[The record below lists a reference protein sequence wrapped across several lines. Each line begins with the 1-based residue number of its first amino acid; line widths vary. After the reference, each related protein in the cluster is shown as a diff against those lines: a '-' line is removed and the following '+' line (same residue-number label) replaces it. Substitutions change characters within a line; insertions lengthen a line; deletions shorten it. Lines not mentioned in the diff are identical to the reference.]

1 MQQRTKIALAV
12 ALALPVMTAMA
23 QEALQRVE
31 VTGSRIRQV
40 DLETAQPIQVMSQE
54 QIQKSGLVT
63 VGDVIN
69 NLSSA
74 GTPAFSKGTALGAG
88 REQGGQFVDM
98 RNLGAN
104 RVLVLV
110 DGKRW
115 TQTVNG
121 YTDMST
127 VPSALIERIEI
138 LKDGASS
145 IYGSDAISGVI
156 NIILK
161 KEMQGGQ
168 ASVYVGQN
176 EEHDAR
182 TKDYS
187 ITYGAGDEKAS
198 LMFGLTHSDQ
208 GEVWARTREATA
220 YSYGPNHPTTGLGGG
235 PWGRIRQVSATGGAT
250 GFDRI
255 INHTGGFYGDGVG
268 ADSRDPNNYHTFSS
282 ANTADLFNATSQMMF
297 QTPTKL
303 TSIFVKGEV
312 ALPLDMRFKTTA
324 MYADRKSSRQVAGY
338 PLSSTAQ
345 SKYPVYVD
353 KDSYYNPYGN
363 QVAGAGN
370 GQDLF
375 FYRRTI
381 ELPRVTDNQNRTLH
395 IDATVEG
402 EFELRGLPWNWSV
415 GYNHSKVDGLVS
427 GRGDLNLLN
436 LKRALGPSFMNASGQ
451 VQCGTPSAPIG
462 LAECVP
468 FNVLGGPS
476 ASNPDALDYVV
487 ATSQSTYGST
497 VNSATADITGE
508 LFALPAGG
516 LGVAAGIE
524 HREVRGEDVPDLFSQ
539 SGYATNLAGN
549 PTFGR
554 YSVRE
559 AYVEANIPLL
569 KGVFLADLLS
579 LNLAT
584 RYSDYSNF
592 GSTNNSKASVMWKPV
607 RDVLVRG
614 TYAEGF
620 RAPTLGDTFGGG
632 SQTFANYL
640 DACDSR
646 FGEAAVNPTVAAR
659 CAADGVPTGFRQ
671 KNQVGADV
679 PSGGGQTP
687 VPFTTGAGNAFLQPE
702 TAKNRT
708 LGFVVSPS
716 SVPGF
721 SLSVDW
727 FSIKI
732 DNLIT
737 GVSAT
742 DTIEECYVNNV
753 QNFCSLITR
762 DVTGQVVDLQI
773 GNTNRGKVE
782 TEGVDLAVSYRLP
795 RTAWGQFGVR
805 SETTYTDKYR
815 EQSTLDSDW
824 VSYVGEWDIYRV
836 KSNLAL
842 DWSLGNWSA
851 TFTTRFYSSQKNRCW
866 DVAAKLECSD
876 PAGKA
881 SWGTGYTRAKEMWYS
896 DLSVGYSLPWNAKL
910 LVGAN
915 NVFDKKPVINYNATA
930 NYGGTSSSSAVNP
943 DLPLDR
949 FIYVRYNQ
957 AF

>member
-12 ALALPVMTAMA
+12 ALALPSLTALA

-63 VGDVIN
+63 VGDIIN

-88 REQGGQFVDM
+88 REQGGQFLDM
-98 RNLGAN
+98 RNLGAQ
-104 RVLVLV
+104 RLLVLV
-110 DGKRW
+110 DGRRW

-127 VPSALIERIEI
+127 VPSSLIERVEI

-145 IYGSDAISGVI
+145 IYGSDAISGVV

-176 EEHDAR
+176 EEHDGT

-187 ITYGAGDEKAS
+187 IAYGAGDDKAS
-198 LMFGLTHSDQ
+198 LLFGLTHSEQ
-208 GEVWARTREATA
+208 GPVWANTREVT
-220 YSYGPNHPTTGLGGG
+220 SYGNGPLHPTAGLGTG
-235 PWGRIRQVSATGGAT
+235 PWARIRQVSATGGAT

-255 INHTGGFYGDGVG
+255 LNHTGGQLGDGVG
-268 ADSRDPNNYHTFSS
+268 ADSRNQANYHQFGN
-282 ANTADLFNATSQMMF
+282 APADLFNSTSQMHF

-303 TSIFVKGEV
+303 TSIFVKGDV
-312 ALPLDMRFKTTA
+312 ALPWDLRFKSTA

-338 PLSSTAQ
+338 PLNSLSQAAF
-345 SKYPVYVD
+345 PVYVD
-353 KDSYYNPYGN
+353 KASYYNPYGSSVPGN
-363 QVAGAGN
+363 GA

-375 FYRRTI
+375 FYRRTV
-381 ELPRVTDNQNRTLH
+381 EVPRVTDNNNRTLH
-395 IDATVEG
+395 IDAVVEG
-402 EFELRGLPWNWSV
+402 EFDLRGLPWNWSV
-415 GYNHSKVDGLVS
+415 GYNHNRVDGLVQ
-427 GRGDLNLLN
+427 GYGDLNLVN
-436 LKRALGPSFMNASGQ
+436 LKRALGPSFLNASGV
-451 VQCGTPSAPIG
+451 VQCGTAAAPIG

-468 FNVLGGPS
+468 WNIIGGPT
-476 ASNPDALDYVV
+476 ASTQEALDYVMSTAQ
-487 ATSQSTYGST
+487 ATYSSV

-508 LFALPAGG
+508 LFTLPAGAVG
-516 LGVAAGIE
+516 FAGGIE
-524 HREVRGEDVPDLFSQ
+524 HREVRGDDLPGQFEQ
-539 SGYATNLAGN
+539 SGYSSSLAGN
-549 PTFGR
+549 ATRGR
-554 YSVRE
+554 YTVRE
-559 AYVEANIPLL
+559 AYLEANIPLL
-569 KGVFLADLLS
+569 KGVTAAELLS

-592 GSTNNSKASVMWKPV
+592 GSTTNSKASFMWKPV

-646 FGEAAVNPTVAAR
+646 YGEAAVNPAVMAR
-659 CAADGVPTGFRQ
+659 CLAAGVPAGFRQ
-671 KNQVGADV
+671 KNQTGGEVAASGA
-679 PSGGGQTP
+679 QTP
-687 VPFTTGAGNAFLQPE
+687 FPFTTGAGNAFLQPE
-702 TAKNRT
+702 TAKTRT
-708 LGFVVSPS
+708 LGFVVSPA

-721 SLSVDW
+721 TLAVDW
-727 FSIKI
+727 FNIRI
-732 DNLIT
+732 ENLIT

-742 DTIEECYVNNV
+742 DTIEECFVNNV
-753 QNFCSLITR
+753 SNFCSLIKR
-762 DVTGQVVDLQI
+762 DATGQVVDLQI
-773 GNTNRGKVE
+773 GNTNRGKLE
-782 TEGVDLAVSYRLP
+782 TEGVDVALNYRLP
-795 RTAWGQFGVR
+795 RTAWGQFALR
-805 SETTYTDKYR
+805 SETTYTDSIKD
-815 EQSTLDSDW
+815 QATLDSDW
-824 VSYVGEWDIYRV
+824 EEYAGEYDYYRL
-836 KSNLAL
+836 KSNIAL

-851 TFTTRFYSSQKNRCW
+851 TLNTRFYSSQKTRCW
-866 DVAAKLECSD
+866 SASENIECSD
-876 PAGKA
+876 PTVPT
-881 SWGTGYTRAKEMWYS
+881 SWGTGYNRLKEMWFA
-896 DLSVGYSLPWNAKL
+896 DLSVGYTLPWNAKI

-915 NVFDKKPVINYNATA
+915 NLFDKKPIVNYSTVAGF
-930 NYGGTSSSSAVNP
+930 GGNSSSSAVSP
-943 DLPLDR
+943 DLPIDR
-949 FIYVRYNQ
+949 FVYFRYNQ